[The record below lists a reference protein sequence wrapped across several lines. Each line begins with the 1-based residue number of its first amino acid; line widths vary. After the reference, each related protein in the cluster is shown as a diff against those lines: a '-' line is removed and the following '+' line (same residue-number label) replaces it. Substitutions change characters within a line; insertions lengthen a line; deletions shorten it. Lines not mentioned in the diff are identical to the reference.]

1 MILSGHLMSPMR
13 ASLATAAVVFAFAT
27 SARAG
32 SMDPATERLV
42 LQPGGLGAGQTCQS
56 IAANP
61 ASAPGGNPNNFPC
74 APDNIAFANVISELG
89 FALSPNA
96 FHPARTTGFGGFILS
111 IEASYT
117 KINNDAFSTAVN
129 GTKVQY
135 WHVGTRGPT
144 NPTTGAFSTV
154 NDSPDSILQVYALKA
169 RKGLPLGFEITGALG
184 YLANTSLWMLGA
196 DIRWAPFEGFRTGAG
211 GILPDISVGGGV
223 RTVMGTDKFSLT
235 TVGIDAELSKPI
247 PIASTVS
254 LTPYVGFQRLWV
266 FGDSAVIDSTPNV
279 DAVDQCG
286 FTGPDPVTGQ
296 PTCNNSYPNGAA
308 ANGDFNNNFVFN
320 KVRTERN
327 RGIVGLDFKYEML
340 HLAGQFLFDLTDPT
354 GENQQFLNN
363 TRQWTISLEAGVYF

>member
-1 MILSGHLMSPMR
+1 MGP
-13 ASLATAAVVFAFAT
+13 
-27 SARAG
+27 
-32 SMDPATERLV
+32 
-42 LQPGGLGAGQTCQS
+42 GQTCQG
-56 IAANP
+56 IAADP
-61 ASAPGGNPNNFPC
+61 ASAPGGAPGSFAC
-74 APDNIAFANVISELG
+74 RPDNIAFANMISELG
-89 FALSPNA
+89 FAMSPQA

-117 KINNDAFSTAVN
+117 KINADAFSTAVD

-135 WHVGTRGPT
+135 WHAGTRGPT
-144 NPTTGAFSTV
+144 NPVTKAFSTV
-154 NDSPDSILQVYALKA
+154 NDSPDSILQVYSLNA
-169 RKGLPLGFEITGALG
+169 RKGLPLGFEINGALG

-211 GILPDISVGGGV
+211 GVLPDLSVGGGV
-223 RTVMGTDKFSLT
+223 RTVMGTDKFTLT
-235 TVGIDAELSKPI
+235 TVGLDAELSKPI
-247 PIASTVS
+247 PIASTFT
-254 LTPYVGFQRLWV
+254 LTPYVGYQRLWV
-266 FGDSAVIDSTPNV
+266 FGDSTVVDATPNV

-296 PTCNNSYPNGAA
+296 PMCKNALPSGAPNNS
-308 ANGDFNNNFVFN
+308 DFNNDFVFA

-354 GENQQFLNN
+354 AENQAFLQS